1 MSRRR
6 EKIGT
11 STVGDTV
18 IGVMDTTLGITRL
31 DRTGINKAIVMGATT
46 INTIVQDILQSIV
59 LRTATVMLTDKLSII
74 KTISNQLK
82 IKVNN
87 SLAVAPLILKAIPT

>member
-1 MSRRR
+1 
-6 EKIGT
+6 
-11 STVGDTV
+11 
-18 IGVMDTTLGITRL
+18 MDTTLGITRL
-31 DRTGINKAIVMGATT
+31 DRTGINKAIVMAATT